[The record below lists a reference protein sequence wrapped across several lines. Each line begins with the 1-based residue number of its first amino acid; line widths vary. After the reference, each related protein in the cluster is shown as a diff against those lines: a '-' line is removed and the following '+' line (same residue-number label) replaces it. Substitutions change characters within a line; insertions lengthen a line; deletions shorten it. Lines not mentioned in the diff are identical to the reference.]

1 MKTRLLMLTCVITLT
16 ACASTRIDTTG
27 SIDVEGTVQQLAGV
41 QDCYLIEV
49 GKKINE
55 KAFYQLL
62 DTPERLASISGRLVK
77 LRIRVDSTATG
88 PCPVGTPAHVL
99 HVMSTRSPAA
109 K

>member
-1 MKTRLLMLTCVITLT
+1 MIARQIILTCTIVV
-16 ACASTRIDTTG
+16 ASCASPYRKTDY
-27 SIDVEGTVQQLAGV
+27 IDVEGTVQQLAGT

-62 DTPERLASISGRLVK
+62 DTPERLASISGHLVTI
-77 LRIRVDSTATG
+77 RIRVDSAATG

-99 HVMSTRSPAA
+99 HVISSRPAA
-109 K
+109 GK

>member
-1 MKTRLLMLTCVITLT
+1 MIARLTILACTIVV
-16 ACASTRIDTTG
+16 ASCASPYRMPDY
-27 SIDVEGTVQQLAGV
+27 IDVEGTVQQLAGT

-62 DTPERLASISGRLVK
+62 DTPVRLASISGRMVI
-77 LRIRVDSTATG
+77 LRIRVDSAATG

-99 HVMSTRSPAA
+99 DVISSRPAA
-109 K
+109 GT